1 MVNSSKTVMVMDL
14 STSEFLYES
23 VANDLTEQIR
33 SGAYR
38 PGSRLPSVR
47 QYSGQKQ
54 VSVTTVLQAYRL
66 LEDRGL
72 IEARPQSGYY
82 VRLPAIVPPPE
93 PEISSP
99 QRDPCLISKR
109 ELAMMVL
116 RDAENPGL
124 VQLGAALPNPE
135 LLPTAKLNR
144 ILANLAREGGT
155 LSNQVS
161 FPPGHIGLRVQVAR
175 RAALAGCNL
184 SPADIVVTAG
194 CSEAMELC
202 LRAVCRPGDI
212 VAIESPT
219 FFGVLQSIESL
230 GLQALEIPT
239 HPRDGISLEALR
251 FAIEHNPVKACL
263 VVANFNNP
271 LGSCMPDDNKKE
283 LAALLA
289 RHQIPLI
296 EDDISGEI
304 YFSETRPA
312 PIKAYDKNGM
322 VLLCSSFSKDVGP
335 GYRVGWTAPGRFR
348 SVVEWLKFA
357 ATGGSPMLPQ
367 MAVAEFIAS
376 GGYDHHLRRLRRDY
390 AYSVEQMTQAVTRA
404 FPSGVRVT
412 RPAGGFVLWVQLPE
426 NVDAL
431 DLYVHALRAGVT
443 LAPGD
448 LFSATRQHRNF
459 IRLNAALWNH
469 EIERAIERL
478 GDLAQSL

>member
-1 MVNSSKTVMVMDL
+1 MDL
-14 STSEFLYES
+14 IPSEHLYES
-23 VANDLTEQIR
+23 IANDVAEQIR
-33 SGAYR
+33 AGAYR

-82 VRLPAIVPPPE
+82 VRLPAISSPPE

-99 QRDPCLISKR
+99 QIDPCVVSKR
-109 ELAMMVL
+109 ELALMIL
-116 RDAENPGL
+116 HDAENPGL

-135 LLPTAKLNR
+135 LLPTTKLNR
-144 ILANLAREGGT
+144 ILANLARESGPE
-155 LSNQVS
+155 SNQVS
-161 FPPGHIGLRVQVAR
+161 FPPGYEGLRVQVAR
-175 RAALAGCNL
+175 RQALAGCNL

-202 LRAVCRPGDI
+202 LRAVCKPGDI

-219 FFGVLQSIESL
+219 FFGVLQSIEAL

-239 HPRDGISLEALR
+239 HPRDGISLSALR

-271 LGSCMPDDNKKE
+271 LGSCIPDANKRE
-283 LAALLA
+283 LATLMAK
-289 RHQIPLI
+289 HEIPLI

-304 YFSETRPA
+304 YFSETRPL
-312 PIKAYDKNGM
+312 PIKAYDKHGL

-335 GYRVGWTAPGRFR
+335 GYRIGWTAPGRFR
-348 SVVEWLKFA
+348 PVVEWLKST
-357 ATGGSPMLPQ
+357 ATVGSPMLTQ

-390 AYSVEQMTQAVTRA
+390 AYSVEQMTQSVMKN

-412 RPAGGFVLWVQLPE
+412 HPTGGFVIWVQLPD

-431 DLYVHALRAGVT
+431 DLYSHALRAGVT

-448 LFSATRQHRNF
+448 LFSATRQYRNF
-459 IRLNAALWNH
+459 IRLNAALWNR

-478 GDLAQSL
+478 GDLARNQ